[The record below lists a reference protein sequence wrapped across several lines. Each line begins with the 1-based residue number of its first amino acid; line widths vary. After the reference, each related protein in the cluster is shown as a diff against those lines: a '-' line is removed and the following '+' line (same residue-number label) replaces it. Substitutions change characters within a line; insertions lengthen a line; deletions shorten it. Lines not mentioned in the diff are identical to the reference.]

1 MVARRA
7 TVPAELSADVWRTWM
22 NEYACTTSRIRTSTD
37 DRTATAV
44 PLCQDTLAQLAG
56 RVRVP
61 TYDRNALTP
70 AVVHFSVGGFH
81 RAHQLV
87 YLDDLAE
94 RGETGWGVVGVGLR
108 SPAMR
113 DALLP
118 QDHLY
123 TVVERS
129 RDGERARVIGSMVDY
144 HYAPDAPATVLAALT
159 DERTRLVTMT
169 VTGTAYRLD
178 PRTGEFDPDDDD
190 VRADL
195 QDPHHP
201 RSLFGYLVEA
211 LDRRR
216 RAGQRPFTVLSCDNM
231 QANGAAARAAVVG
244 FARLRDEQL
253 ARWIAEHVT
262 FPGSMVDRITPST
275 SEADREDIARRF
287 GVADRWPVVTEPFSQ
302 WVLEDAFCNG
312 RPPLEDV
319 GVQFVQDVEPYELM
333 KTRLLNASH
342 SALGHLGQLAGH
354 VRMDEVMADPDLSE
368 YVSRLMAEEIAPLLP
383 APAGI
388 DLDQYRRSLL
398 QRLADPALADQLERL
413 CRRGSS
419 KVPLYLLP
427 SLRAA
432 LANGHPAELLTLA
445 VAGFCRHLRGVDLQ
459 GRPYPLH
466 DERAEELRALAV
478 AGGTDPRPLLGV
490 RSVFGDLGDSPTF
503 VEALTAALQ
512 QLDRDG
518 VRATLAARL
527 DGRHDPGRV
536 RDTGPGRAAPN
547 VAARTFIPSA
557 AVAEDALLPA

>member
-1 MVARRA
+1 MTREALLDTTARS
-7 TVPAELSADVWRTWM
+7 VPARNTAALSP
-22 NEYACTTSRIRTSTD
+22 E
-37 DRTATAV
+37 
-44 PLCQDTLAQLAG
+44 PLSEQTLARHAE

-61 TYDRNALTP
+61 GYDRAALTP

-87 YLDDLAE
+87 YFDDLAE
-94 RGETGWGVVGVGLR
+94 QGETGWGVIGVGLR

-113 DALLP
+113 DALRP
-118 QDHLY
+118 QDYLY

-129 RDGERARVIGSMVDY
+129 RDGERARVVGSMVDY
-144 HYAPDAPATVLAALT
+144 HFAPEAPDAVLAALT
-159 DERTRLVTMT
+159 DPRTRLVTMT
-169 VTGTAYRLD
+169 VTGTAYRID

-195 QDPHHP
+195 DDPHHP
-201 RSLFGYLVEA
+201 RSLFGYIVEG

-216 RAGQRPFTVLSCDNM
+216 RAGQPPFTVLSCDNM
-231 QANGAAARAAVVG
+231 QQNGETTRAAVVG
-244 FARLRDEQL
+244 FAGLRDEVL
-253 ARWIAEHVT
+253 ARWIVDSVS

-275 SEADREDIARRF
+275 SLEDRDDVARRF
-287 GVADRWPVVTEPFSQ
+287 GVDDRWPVITEPFSQ
-302 WVLEDAFCNG
+302 WVMEDEFCNG

-319 GVQFVQDVEPYELM
+319 GVQFVPDVGGYELM
-333 KTRLLNASH
+333 KTRLLNAGH
-342 SALGHLGQLAGH
+342 SALGHLGRLAGH

-368 YVSRLMAEEIAPLLP
+368 YVTRLMAEEIAPLLP

-388 DLDQYRRSLL
+388 DLDRYQRTLL
-398 QRLADPALADQLERL
+398 ARFADPAIADRLERL

-419 KVPLYLLP
+419 KMPLYVLP

-432 LANGHPAELLTLA
+432 LDAGRRADLLTLA
-445 VAGFCRHLRGVDLQ
+445 VAGFCRYLRGTDLQ
-459 GRPYPLH
+459 GRPFPLH

-490 RSVFGDLGDSPTF
+490 RAVFGDLGDRPEF
-503 VEALTAALQ
+503 VEALTGVLH

-527 DGRHDPGRV
+527 DAADPVRHDAANPAPSRRGR
-536 RDTGPGRAAPN
+536 P
-547 VAARTFIPSA
+547 PSA
-557 AVAEDALLPA
+557 RRRTPDPTGTTLAATVAGSSLMPA